1 MRQHFEV
8 LEVELEASAG
18 EPVCEVVPFAIDN
31 GEPPHAEDAF
41 LADFAE
47 LASTRNHCAHAALA
61 LAAAAL
67 DAIEDVDGAWQ
78 ALRVEAWL
86 SAAASARVTIDDA
99 ELCLLARAFVDWL
112 VDRGR
117 LSLHGQRLLAR
128 RIARFHRRAEGA
140 VTHGLAA

>member
-18 EPVCEVVPFAIDN
+18 EPACEVVRFAIES
-31 GEPPHAEDAF
+31 GAAPHVEDAF
-41 LADFAE
+41 LAEFTGFARARNYDERAALE
-47 LASTRNHCAHAALA
+47 LARG
-61 LAAAAL
+61 AL
-67 DAIEDVDGAWQ
+67 DAIDDVDGAWQ
-78 ALRVEAWL
+78 ALRIEAWL
-86 SAAASARVTIDDA
+86 GAAANACIAIDDA

-128 RIARFHRRAEGA
+128 RIARFHRRAEAA
-140 VTHGLAA
+140 VAHGLAA